1 MDSRKRIGL
10 VLLITVQVLVISN
23 AALAQRAVHPTREAA
38 AGLGNGSSSLVV
50 PFLAS
55 VSPQEP
61 DPYKLTASQLP
72 SMADAPLE
80 FQVVSQ
86 RKMINGAYQY
96 AGWTPVVRGRMLG
109 RTRKGDAVI
118 IDLAQDGKLIHTLR
132 AGLKGTG
139 GETWYEDWEIRGD
152 DTKDLL
158 TAVGKLTATFKYYN
172 DTDEKTAPLTVRQF
186 NVVKLAY
193 YDEGKSVWRYGALYD
208 DLLGFSY
215 LIQRQPDSGSAPAI
229 WVYTWVN
236 LEHDSSIK
244 DISYRLS
251 VDGTAVPLEDEF
263 DASQNHESVV
273 TLDQHEE
280 VFVKAK
286 NDRVINPHNLY
297 LVVFRPK
304 LLWGQKREVGGT
316 GWLWLGDHP
325 GKWVFKIRLAGQV
338 VRELRFTVLPS
349 GQVALHPEQD
359 SSKPGFMN
367 LGPGRFF
374 VETYFPNPNAFDLRF
389 NPDAVRSGTLYGRAW
404 ISNEVINGM
413 LKTLPPKNAGP
424 MPFPQPT
431 LPATE

>member
-1 MDSRKRIGL
+1 MDSGKRIGL
-10 VLLITVQVLVISN
+10 VVLVTVLVLVISN
-23 AALAQRAVHPTREAA
+23 AALAQRAVNPTREAA
-38 AGLGNGSSSLVV
+38 VGLGNGSSSLVL

-55 VSPQEP
+55 LSPQEP

-80 FQVVSQ
+80 FKVISQ
-86 RKMINGAYQY
+86 RKMIDGVYKY
-96 AGWTPVVRGRMLG
+96 VGWTPVIQGRMLG
-109 RTRKGDAVI
+109 RSRRGDAVVVE
-118 IDLAQDGKLIHTLR
+118 LAQDGRLIHTLR
-132 AGLKGTG
+132 AGLSGTG
-139 GETWYEDWEIRGD
+139 GERWYEDWEIRGD
-152 DTKDLL
+152 DTKDLMS
-158 TAVGKLTATFKYYN
+158 AVGKLTATFKYYN
-172 DTDEKTAPLTVRQF
+172 DTDEKTGPLAVRQF
-186 NVVKLAY
+186 NVVKMAA
-193 YDEGKSVWRYGALYD
+193 YDEGKSFWKFGTLYD

-215 LIQRQPDSGSAPAI
+215 VIQRPPESGSAPAI
-229 WVYTWVN
+229 WVYTWMN

-263 DASQNHESVV
+263 DANQNHESVV

-286 NDRVINPHNLY
+286 NDRVINPHNMY

-359 SSKPGFMN
+359 SSKSGFLN

-389 NPDAVRSGTLYGRAW
+389 NPDAIRSGTLFGRGW
-404 ISNEVINGM
+404 ISNEVIGGM
-413 LKTLPPKNAGP
+413 LKTLPPKNPGP
-424 MPFPQPT
+424 MPFPQPA

>member
-1 MDSRKRIGL
+1 MKLFLANFSKGL
-10 VLLITVQVLVISN
+10 I
-23 AALAQRAVHPTREAA
+23 A
-38 AGLGNGSSSLVV
+38 AGFLTGILLV
-50 PFLAS
+50 PSAIFRPAAEA
-55 VSPQEP
+55 QET
-61 DPYKLTASQLP
+61 DPYKIAAAQPP

-86 RKMINGAYQY
+86 RQMVAGAYKY
-96 AGWTPVVRGRMLG
+96 VGWTPVISGRMLG

-118 IDLAQDGKLIHTLR
+118 VDLAQDGKPIRTLR
-132 AGLKGTG
+132 AGLSGTG
-139 GETWYEDWEIRGD
+139 GETWYEDWQIRGD
-152 DTKDLL
+152 DTKDVIS
-158 TAVGKLTATFKYYN
+158 AVGKLTATFKYYN
-172 DTDEKTAPLTVRQF
+172 DTDGKTTPLNVRQF

-193 YDEGKSVWRYGALYD
+193 YDESKSIWRYGALYD

-215 LIQRQPDSGSAPAI
+215 IVQRQPSGGAAAGVWIYS
-229 WVYTWVN
+229 WMN

-244 DISYRLS
+244 DISYRLT
-251 VDGTAVPLEDEF
+251 VDGTVVPLDDAF
-263 DASQNHESVV
+263 DANQNHESIV

-304 LLWGQKREVGGT
+304 LLWGEKREVGGS
-316 GWLWLGDHP
+316 GWMWLGDHP
-325 GKWVFKIRLAGQV
+325 GKWVFKIRIAGQV

-349 GQVALHPEQD
+349 GQIALHPEQD
-359 SSKPGFMN
+359 SSKPGFLN

-389 NPDAVRSGTLYGRAW
+389 NPDAIRSGTIYGRPW
-404 ISNEVINGM
+404 ISTEVTGGM
-413 LKTLPPKNAGP
+413 LKTLPPKNPGA
-424 MPFPQPT
+424 MPFPQPA